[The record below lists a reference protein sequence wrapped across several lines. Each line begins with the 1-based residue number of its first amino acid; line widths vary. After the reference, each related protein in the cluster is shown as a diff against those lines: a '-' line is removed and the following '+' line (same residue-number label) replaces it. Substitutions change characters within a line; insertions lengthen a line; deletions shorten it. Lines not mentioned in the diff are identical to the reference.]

1 VIVLVEGDGDRRAL
15 PLLLQRAGIGPVRA
29 IDMKGKSNIVRLQRG
44 FEDTVRRQASAGER
58 LFAVL
63 VDDDTTYAPY
73 SSLADEHHGLTA
85 RAANLAAELA
95 VTVKVYW
102 ATIELES
109 WLIGGMRRNATYCA
123 LTRVPAIPAN
133 TETQPAD
140 PKQWLKGC
148 LRGGYEPRA
157 TECLAGAIDLT
168 AAQARNRS
176 LRDFLHELAVLA
188 APH

>member
-15 PLLLQRAGIGPVRA
+15 PRLLQRAGIVPVQA

-44 FEDTVRRQASAGER
+44 FEDTVRRQALAGER

-73 SSLADEHHGLTA
+73 SSLADEHRGLTA
-85 RAANLAAELA
+85 RAAGLAAHLG

-102 ATIELES
+102 ATVEFES
-109 WLIGGMRRNATYCA
+109 WLIGGMVRGATYCA

-133 TETQPAD
+133 TEAHPLD

-148 LRGGYEPRA
+148 LRGSYEPRVA
-157 TECLAGAIDLT
+157 ECLAGAIDLA
-168 AAQARNRS
+168 AAQRRNRS
-176 LRDFLHELAVLA
+176 LQEFLHDMAEYATQG
-188 APH
+188 

>member
-1 VIVLVEGDGDRRAL
+1 VILLVEGDGDRRAL

-44 FEDTVRRQASAGER
+44 FEDTVRRQASTGER
-58 LFAVL
+58 LFVLL

-73 SSLADEHHGLTA
+73 SSLADEHRGLA
-85 RAANLAAELA
+85 VRAADLAAQLG
-95 VTVKVYW
+95 VIVKVYW
-102 ATIELES
+102 ATVELES
-109 WLIGGMRRNATYCA
+109 WLIGGMARGVTYCA

-148 LRGGYEPRA
+148 LRGGYEPRV
-157 TECLAGAIDLT
+157 TECLAGAVDLG
-168 AAQARNRS
+168 AAQGRNRS
-176 LRDFLHELAVLA
+176 LREFLHEVTVLA
-188 APH
+188 ALQ